1 MTTNQQGACMRN
13 SRVSGFTLIEL
24 MVVVGIIGLLAS
36 IALPAYNDHMRK
48 TRRGAAGTAC
58 LLAAT
63 QRMER
68 FYTTALAY
76 NAAGTP
82 TIAQLTAACE
92 PDTLTSI
99 PTRSQPRPP
108 QRPIR
113 SGDLLR
119 QASSREMSAATS
131 GSIRPARRR
140 RPRLAAGKR
149 SGAGY

>member
-48 TRRGAAGTAC
+48 TRRAAGTAC

-82 TIAQLTAACE
+82 TIAQLTAICE
-92 PDTLTSI
+92 PDTLTFYSFSFPAGAAAKTYSI
-99 PTRSQPRPP
+99 QAAPTGKQ
-108 QRPIR
+108 
-113 SGDLLR
+113 SGDSCGNLGIN
-119 QASSREMSAATS
+119 QAGVKTPAT
-131 GSIRPARRR
+131 
-140 RPRLAAGKR
+140 AGCW
-149 SGAGY
+149 